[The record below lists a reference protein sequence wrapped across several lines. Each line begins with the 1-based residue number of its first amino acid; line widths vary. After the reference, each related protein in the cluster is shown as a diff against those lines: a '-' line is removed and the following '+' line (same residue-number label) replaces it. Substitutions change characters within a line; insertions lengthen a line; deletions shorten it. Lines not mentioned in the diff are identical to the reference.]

1 MTRSRLSKR
10 LERQSQKTFL
20 LSILGIAFIVFAL
33 IKFGMPLLINFSL
46 LLTGKDTGD
55 FKSQNSASF
64 VPPPVLDPLFDA
76 TNSAQ
81 IKISGKATKDETI
94 KLYVNGELTDNVK
107 VKDDNGFEFKN
118 VTLKDGENSIRTK
131 AQRENK
137 EESDFSQQIIVVYKK
152 DSPSLTIDSP
162 SDGQSFLKDENSVNV
177 SGKTDLEAK
186 VTVNDFWAIVDDLGQ
201 FSYNLSLK
209 IGENQIKIVAT
220 DIAGNK
226 TQKEIKVSY
235 SP

>member
-1 MTRSRLSKR
+1 MTRSRLSRK

-20 LSILGIAFIVFAL
+20 LSILGIAVIVFVL
-33 IKFGMPLLINFSL
+33 IKFGMPMLINFSL
-46 LLTGKDTGD
+46 LLTGKDTAV
-55 FKSQNSASF
+55 FKSKNSASF

-81 IKISGKATKDETI
+81 INISGKASKDETI
-94 KLYVNGELTDNVK
+94 KLYVNGELIDKIKAN
-107 VKDDNGFEFKN
+107 DDNTFEFKN
-118 VTLKDGENSIRTK
+118 VALKDGENSIRTK

-152 DSPSLTIDSP
+152 DPPSLTIDSP
-162 SDGQSFLKDENSVNV
+162 SDGQSFSKDENSANV
-177 SGKTDLEAK
+177 SGKTDSSTK
-186 VTVNDFWAIVDDLGQ
+186 VTINDFWAIVDDTGN

-209 IGENQIKIVAT
+209 EGENQIKIVTT

-226 TQKEIKVSY
+226 TQKEIKVNY